1 MKSCFFRICLA
12 VIILIKVQSAY
23 SFQLS
28 QNAIPSVS
36 RVVSDSLF
44 NKGNVQ
50 EAYGLINN
58 LFSGVLITKAG
69 ANIHE
74 NFNVRVRGIS
84 TITGRN
90 EPLVVINGIIGVPI
104 DAIDINDIESITIL
118 KGPETAIYGIQGASG
133 VIEIQTKMG
142 SDKTLEVSF
151 NSGVIVEQ
159 KIYKQKVR
167 NAESFLA
174 LGGND
179 LGNRIDWLD
188 YITQSGVSTVNNLA
202 LSGSK
207 NALDYRFS
215 VNSRLVNGIL
225 KDSGYDLTNFFGH
238 VRWRGLNDK
247 LNVEYIGALNSKQ
260 SDIGFSQVFK
270 YALDANPTMP
280 KYFPSGDVY
289 QALQFDAYNPVLFF
303 EMARNTGKSQTILNG
318 LNAKYDLNSYLF
330 NFSLNVADQS
340 ISKYTFVDHRSFF
353 RYGGFKGATFSST
366 LNKNIAFDIQ
376 KTIAL
381 ANSQL
386 QLRSGVKSQTI
397 SLKQSNI
404 YREIEINDLIEN
416 ETLDEDKIK
425 FNSGFFAGNLNY
437 KQWAYFDFQAS
448 VESSSVL
455 GINIKPALFY
465 YMRGGL
471 DVFKKMGKINSL
483 FVSASIGKS
492 GLSPYDDD
500 ATIATSNDLTTIN
513 SDLSYDLSSETSKN
527 SEISASYQH
536 QNRLW
541 LVTLTRYKKISSD
554 LLRRIWTEEEGT
566 FFEINRNADELS
578 NSGWELDLDWNTKI
592 SDFSISSNLNF
603 TSLKTEWTKIEG
615 EPYTLGYV
623 GCGCSGVG
631 VIRYEKGLPFG
642 AIHSPMLE
650 GFRPDGNFILT
661 DQNSDGRITEEDYL
675 VQGQSLPKARI
686 GWRNEI
692 GYKNTKLIFQ
702 FDATLGHS
710 LANFLRFEGATNDAG
725 ITGTTNTLE
734 DNLGIEAPY
743 NQWSDIFV
751 EDASYLRLAYIHI
764 SQRFTIKKLPLIAGL
779 TANNLFTISNY
790 SGNDSSVRFS
800 YPYGGGA
807 IFNIPAIQSMN
818 EWFPSRSFTV
828 SISAKF

>member
-1 MKSCFFRICLA
+1 MFL
-12 VIILIKVQSAY
+12 ILMNVDEVY
-23 SFQLS
+23 SFQLQ
-28 QNAIPSVS
+28 QNPIPNAS
-36 RVVSDSLF
+36 RVMSDSLF

-50 EAYGLINN
+50 EAYGLINH

-74 NFNVRVRGIS
+74 NFNVRVRGVS
-84 TITGRN
+84 TITGRT
-90 EPLVVINGIIGVPI
+90 EPLVVINGIIGAPI
-104 DAIDINDIESITIL
+104 DAIDINDIESIIIL

-133 VIEIQTKMG
+133 VIEIQTKIG
-142 SDKTLEVSF
+142 GNKPLELSF
-151 NSGVIVEQ
+151 NSGVIIEQ
-159 KIYKQKVR
+159 KIYNQKVR
-167 NAESFLA
+167 GAESFIEA
-174 LGGND
+174 GGND

-188 YITQSGVSTVNNLA
+188 YITQSGVSTINNLA

-207 NALDYRFS
+207 SDFDYRFS

-247 LNVEYIGALNSKQ
+247 LNVEYIGALTSKQ

-289 QALQFDAYNPVLFF
+289 QALQFDAYNPVGFF
-303 EMARNTGKSQTILNG
+303 ELAEKTGRDQKMMHG
-318 LNAKYDLNSYLF
+318 LNLQYDLNKFVFGLKMD
-330 NFSLNVADQS
+330 VTDQS
-340 ISKYTFVDHRSFF
+340 YSQYTRIDSDFFYSFLLQEAQF
-353 RYGGFKGATFSST
+353 NSR
-366 LNKNIAFDIQ
+366 LNKNIAFDLQ
-376 KTIAL
+376 RTFSL
-381 ANSQL
+381 ANTQL
-386 QLRSGVKSQTI
+386 KLQSGIKSQTI
-397 SLKQSNI
+397 ELKNLNQTRSMEFG
-404 YREIEINDLIEN
+404 EIIEN

-437 KQWAYFDFQAS
+437 NQWAYFDFQAS
-448 VESSSVL
+448 IDNSSVL
-455 GINIKPALFY
+455 GDNIKPALFY

-492 GLSPYDDD
+492 GLSPYDDE
-500 ATIATSNDLTTIN
+500 ATIATSNDLTNIN
-513 SDLSYDLSSETSKN
+513 SDLSNEISKN
-527 SEISASYQH
+527 SEISASYQP
-536 QNRLW
+536 QNGVWSLS
-541 LVTLTRYKKISSD
+541 LTRYKKVSSY
-554 LLRRIWTEEEGT
+554 LLRRIWTEEEGA
-566 FFEINRNADELS
+566 FFEINRNADELN
-578 NSGWELDLDWNTKI
+578 NSGWEFDLAWNTKI
-592 SDFSISSNLNF
+592 SDFSISSNLNL
-603 TSLKTEWTKIEG
+603 TTLKTEWTKIEG
-615 EPYTLGYV
+615 EPYTLGYI
-623 GCGCSGVG
+623 GCGCSGIG
-631 VIRYEKGLPFG
+631 AIRYEEGLPFG

-650 GFRPDGNFILT
+650 GFRADGNFILT

-675 VQGQSLPKARI
+675 PQGQTLPKARI
-686 GWRNEI
+686 GWRNEV

-710 LANFLRFEGATNDAG
+710 LANFLRFERATNDAG

-734 DNLGIEAPY
+734 DNLGIESSF

-764 SQRFTIKKLPLIAGL
+764 SQKFAIKKVPLIAGL

-800 YPYGGGA
+800 YPYGDGA

-818 EWFPSRSFTV
+818 EWFSSRSFTV
-828 SISAKF
+828 SIAAKF